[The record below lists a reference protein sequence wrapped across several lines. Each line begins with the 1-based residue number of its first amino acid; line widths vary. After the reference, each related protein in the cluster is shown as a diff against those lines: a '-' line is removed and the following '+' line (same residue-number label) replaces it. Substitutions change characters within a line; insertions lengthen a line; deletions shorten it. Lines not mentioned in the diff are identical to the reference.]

1 MSTRNNLCARLVRIA
16 HPAGRRPVYARCD
29 GEHFVTLEGDV
40 AELHQAI
47 RDGRPLSE
55 DGARIRKDRAQLLA
69 PACPTK
75 VVCVGLN
82 YRAHA
87 EEMGKAIPQEPL
99 IFLKPSTAVIGPD
112 EAIELPAASEEV
124 HHEGELAMIVGE
136 RLKAVRAEDAMR
148 GIFGFSC
155 ATDVTARD
163 IQRRESRY
171 TRAKGFDTF
180 APLGPAVALT
190 ANFNPAEHT
199 LTCRVDGEVRQQTRL
214 DDFIFGL
221 PEVVAFISS
230 VMTLLPGDVILT
242 GTPAGVGP
250 ITHGQ
255 SVEVTIDGIGTLHN
269 PVRRAGD
276 SPPG

>member
-1 MSTRNNLCARLVRIA
+1 MPRIDRCTRLVRIA
-16 HPAGRRPVYARCD
+16 HPAGRRPVYARCEGD
-29 GEHFVTLEGDV
+29 LFVTLDGDV
-40 AELHQAI
+40 ADLHQAI
-47 RDGRPLSE
+47 REGRPLPE

-87 EEMGKAIPQEPL
+87 EEMGKAIPSEPL

-136 RLKAVRAEDAMR
+136 RIKDIRAEEAMSA
-148 GIFGFSC
+148 IFGYTC

-180 APLGPAVALT
+180 APLGPALALT
-190 ANFNPAEHT
+190 GDFNPAEHT
-199 LTCRVDGEVRQQTRL
+199 LTCSVNGELRQQTRL
-214 DDFIFGL
+214 DDFIFSL
-221 PEVVAFISS
+221 PDVVAFISS
-230 VMTLLPGDVILT
+230 IMTLLPGDVILT

-250 ITHGQ
+250 IYDGQ
-255 SVEVTIDGIGTLHN
+255 RVEVTIDGIGTLHN
-269 PVRRAGD
+269 PVRRR
-276 SPPG
+276 S